1 MKQTAS
7 VFAAWQQ
14 VSKDLFV
21 KSGQIGLQPSVRCCR
36 CPHSAQQC
44 VWLISCHLFAHD
56 FIKLNKKTKEKSFIS
71 MGVQDF
77 GNVFAHQ
84 PMRHFISVAPSQNA
98 LYLLLP

>member
-21 KSGQIGLQPSVRCCR
+21 KSGQIGLEPSCAAAVLT
-36 CPHSAQQC
+36 PLNN
-44 VWLISCHLFAHD
+44 VLFAHD
-56 FIKLNKKTKEKSFIS
+56 FIKLNEKNKRQILFSL
-71 MGVQDF
+71 GVQDF

-84 PMRHFISVAPSQNA
+84 PMRHFICAAPSQNA
-98 LYLLLP
+98 LYLLFP